1 MLLMLIMC
9 YMSSETWLKY
19 SENVDVDQKKN
30 VYIIM
35 KRRRTTIDDRLG
47 AEKKCPFRFYELNSA
62 TRVFSVMKQFIPQDD
77 GRC

>member
-1 MLLMLIMC
+1 MLMLLMLIMC

-35 KRRRTTIDDRLG
+35 KRRRRITIGERLG
-47 AEKKCPFRFYELNSA
+47 AEKNVLLDFMN
-62 TRVFSVMKQFIPQDD
+62 
-77 GRC
+77 